1 MRTAG
6 GQTVCASR
14 KEADVLVSVMARLAL
29 LGITAALGAGCGGDE
44 RGGGGERAGG
54 ALGADAAPREL
65 LPDLDQ
71 ETPRDLHV
79 RLEQGSWRLG
89 FWSAALNVGEG
100 ALTVRGRRRS
110 RREPRM
116 TVDQIVRR
124 ADGSRRRYRAAGAMR
139 YVRSPDHAHWHYL
152 AFERYELLEPGTA
165 GYQLV
170 ARDRKTGFCLGDRYS
185 GERRIDGMPAKPV
198 YRGRCGL
205 RKRGLLSIRRGISV
219 GYGDDYSAFLEGQ
232 SLPLDELPPGDYV
245 LVHRVNADGVLRER
259 TLSNNAASVW
269 IALRWRDGRPSVR
282 RLGRC
287 PDSDRCPR

>member
-6 GQTVCASR
+6 GQIVCAPR
-14 KEADVLVSVMARLAL
+14 KEADVLVSVTARLVL
-29 LGITAALGAGCGGDE
+29 LGITAVLGAGCGGDE
-44 RGGGGERAGG
+44 RGGGGKRAGG
-54 ALGADAAPREL
+54 APGPDAAPREL

-89 FWSAALNVGEG
+89 FWSAALNLGEG
-100 ALTVRGRRRS
+100 PLTVHGHRPS
-110 RREPRM
+110 RREPQM

-124 ADGSRRRYRAAGAMR
+124 ADGSRRRYRDAGAMR

-152 AFERYELLEPGTA
+152 AFERYELLEPGAA

-170 ARDRKTGFCLGDRYS
+170 ARDRKTGFCLGDRYR
-185 GERRIDGMPAKPV
+185 GVPRMDGMPAKPV
-198 YRGRCGL
+198 YPGRCGL

-232 SLPLDELPPGDYV
+232 SLPLDELPTGEYV
-245 LVHRVNADGVLRER
+245 LAHRVNADGVLRER
-259 TLSNNAASVW
+259 TLANNAASVR
-269 IALRWRDGRPSVR
+269 IALRWRDGRPAVL
-282 RLGRC
+282 RLARC
-287 PDSDRCPR
+287 PGTDRC